1 MLHAARCRACV
12 CAWSCFLARA
22 SLPRRGAI
30 AKSYLGGSYLAYWDP
45 FLGPLPPG
53 FFLRPP
59 HHAASRCTRRA
70 VIARSSTPPPP
81 DLLAE
86 KKAGCKTCS
95 QKYPEE
101 ASRNLPARK
110 WVPKAESGL
119 QLPAKA
125 RAGCHRDGNSPL

>member
-1 MLHAARCRACV
+1 MLGLAFLHVPACHDEVRSLNPTSVVVILRTGTHFWVPCRQAFSFALPTMLQV
-12 CAWSCFLARA
+12 VAPDVP
-22 SLPRRGAI
+22 SLQEAQP
-30 AKSYLGGSYLAYWDP
+30 
-45 FLGPLPPG
+45 
-53 FFLRPP
+53 
-59 HHAASRCTRRA
+59 
-70 VIARSSTPPPP
+70 PPPP